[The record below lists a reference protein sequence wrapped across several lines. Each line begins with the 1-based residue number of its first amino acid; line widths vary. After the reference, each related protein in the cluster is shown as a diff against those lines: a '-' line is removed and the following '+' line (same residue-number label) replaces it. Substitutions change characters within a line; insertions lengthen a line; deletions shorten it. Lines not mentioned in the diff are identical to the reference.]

1 MKKEY
6 ETMTIEIIRFS
17 DEGVHM
23 DIFIS
28 SPTLDEDEFGDELWN
43 EFGE

>member
-6 ETMTIEIIRFS
+6 ETMTIEIINFS

-23 DIFIS
+23 DIIIS
-28 SPTLDEDEFGDELWN
+28 SPMLDEDEFGDE
-43 EFGE
+43 FGE